1 MKYQLKDLLLQL
13 KLDFLSNGDF
23 SKHLDATI
31 KDFLTVH
38 QFEKIPKSFCVNF
51 GEDLA
56 KGRGEFGHSPR
67 PFAKSSPKFTQN
79 DFGIFSNW

>member
-56 KGRGEFGHSPR
+56 KGRGECPNYRHSITL
-67 PFAKSSPKFTQN
+67 FDSEIKEY
-79 DFGIFSNW
+79 DE

>member
-23 SKHLDATI
+23 SKRLDATI

-56 KGRGEFGHSPR
+56 KGRGECPNYRHSITL
-67 PFAKSSPKFTQN
+67 FDSEIKEV
-79 DFGIFSNW
+79 DE